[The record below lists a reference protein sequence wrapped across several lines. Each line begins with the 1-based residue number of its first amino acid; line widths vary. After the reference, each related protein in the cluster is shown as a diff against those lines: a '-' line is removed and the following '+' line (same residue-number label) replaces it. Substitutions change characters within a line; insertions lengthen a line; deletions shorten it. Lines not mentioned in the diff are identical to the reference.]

1 MSEKTIQNIDDF
13 DECVDRLMGINIENQ
28 VGLNWI
34 ETTKKQRS
42 KVRLFNE
49 RAWMCGIERLNVPM
63 CTMYTE
69 EYNDLTI
76 EELIKVNVNCSEAT
90 LWFTAVS
97 PETSPAFLVA
107 CRRHEVANI
116 EIITTDIRY
125 SEDEEIATVLI
136 GAIET
141 DNTGISVVREYCI
154 ICQRAITGED

>member
-1 MSEKTIQNIDDF
+1 MSEKTIKNIDDF
-13 DECVDRLMGINIENQ
+13 DERVDELVDINIENR

-42 KVRLFNE
+42 KVRIFNE
-49 RAWMCGIERLNVPM
+49 RAWTCSIERLNIPM
-63 CTMYTE
+63 CNVYTE
-69 EYNDLTI
+69 KYNDLTA
-76 EELIKVNVNCSEAT
+76 EELIKVNADCSEAT

-107 CRRHEVANI
+107 CRKHKVANI

-125 SEDEEIATVLI
+125 SEDEELATVLI

-141 DNTGISVVREYCI
+141 DNTGCSAVKEYCI
-154 ICQRAITGED
+154 ICQRAITGEE